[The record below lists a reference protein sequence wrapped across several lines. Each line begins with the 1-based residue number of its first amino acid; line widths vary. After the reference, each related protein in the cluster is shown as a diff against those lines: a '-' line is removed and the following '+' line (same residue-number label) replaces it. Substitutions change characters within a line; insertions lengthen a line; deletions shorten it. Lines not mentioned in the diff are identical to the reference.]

1 MEFSGRLAAF
11 PIADILQW
19 AQNDRRTGSLVVR
32 RSGCEK
38 RVYFRDGE
46 IVACYSDDAAEFFGQ
61 HLLVR
66 GLLDEGRLVQAL
78 TFCQKEG
85 GLLGGA
91 LTELGL
97 LTADRVVAALR
108 EHVEDQV
115 CELFLW
121 KSGIFYFTN
130 EMVEPEQAL
139 PEPLPAAV
147 VALEGS
153 RRTDEHARFRRVFVH
168 DQVVLKKGARR
179 AESST
184 PLEKRLLKVVDGRR
198 TLTELYHEV
207 RGSWYRFLEAAYH
220 LAVEG
225 VLDIGEVREVSES
238 HSTELRLADLLI
250 EQVAEEQ
257 TVFLRQHLAIPFEA
271 LAHCVPVWVRPPDAD
286 EESRMS
292 QPVREFYRQIDG
304 RADLSSLLQGV
315 GREERSRRM
324 DRLILQLRKGALALL
339 PVGIDQLE
347 AEADVA
353 KRPAGGRWWRRLRG
367 AGSDS

>member
-66 GLLDEGRLVQAL
+66 GLIEERKLVQAL
-78 TFCQKEG
+78 THCQKEG
-85 GLLGGA
+85 GLLGAA

-97 LTADRVVAALR
+97 LPADRVAAALR

-115 CELFLW
+115 CEIFLW
-121 KSGIFYFTN
+121 KTGIFYFTN
-130 EMVEPEQAL
+130 ETVDPDQAL

-168 DQVVLKKGARR
+168 DQVVLKKGARC
-179 AESST
+179 AEAAT
-184 PLEKRLLKVVDGRR
+184 PLEKRILRVVDGRR
-198 TLTELYHEV
+198 TLAELYHEV
-207 RGSWYRFLEAAYH
+207 RGSWYRFLEGAYH

-225 VLDIGEVREVSES
+225 VLDIGDVREVSDS

-271 LAHCVPVWVRPPDAD
+271 MAHCVPVWVRPPDAE

-292 QPVREFYRQIDG
+292 APVREFYRQIDG
-304 RADLSSLLQGV
+304 RSDLSSLLQGV

-339 PVGIDQLE
+339 PLPVDELE
-347 AEADVA
+347 VAAAAA
-353 KRPAGGRWWRRLRG
+353 KRPGGERWWRKLRSVG
-367 AGSDS
+367 DA